1 MKKRIIIV
9 VVLVAAIAAVIWAVS
24 LRNRPSDDRI
34 RFSGNIEVDEV
45 QAAFQ
50 IPGRLVERAVSEG
63 DRVRKGEVIGRLE
76 DAELTHEVATRRA
89 DLDAAQSKLGELEAG
104 FRPEEIADARAALR
118 GAQAELDHQSSEL
131 ARAKKLYRD
140 DVISQREL
148 EAVEAAYRVASSRAD
163 QAKEKLRL
171 VESGVR
177 REQIAQARAGVEQ
190 SAQILASAQTRYGY
204 ATLTSPIDGVVLS
217 ENAQPGEMLAAG
229 APVVTLGDL
238 GSIYV
243 NGYIPETRLGRIR
256 LGEPVVVT
264 TDTYPGKKYRGQVS
278 FISSEAEFTPKQVQ
292 TPEER
297 VKLVYRIKVR
307 VENPN
312 FELKPGMP
320 VDAEIPKAKA
330 SGSNGVAT
338 TGRERSAKPRGATVS
353 VARRAERGLLTSS
366 GIATETV
373 APHGMES

>member
-140 DVISQREL
+140 DVISQR
-148 EAVEAAYRVASSRAD
+148 
-163 QAKEKLRL
+163 
-171 VESGVR
+171 
-177 REQIAQARAGVEQ
+177 
-190 SAQILASAQTRYGY
+190 
-204 ATLTSPIDGVVLS
+204 
-217 ENAQPGEMLAAG
+217 
-229 APVVTLGDL
+229 
-238 GSIYV
+238 
-243 NGYIPETRLGRIR
+243 
-256 LGEPVVVT
+256 
-264 TDTYPGKKYRGQVS
+264 
-278 FISSEAEFTPKQVQ
+278 
-292 TPEER
+292 
-297 VKLVYRIKVR
+297 
-307 VENPN
+307 
-312 FELKPGMP
+312 
-320 VDAEIPKAKA
+320 
-330 SGSNGVAT
+330 
-338 TGRERSAKPRGATVS
+338 
-353 VARRAERGLLTSS
+353 
-366 GIATETV
+366 
-373 APHGMES
+373 